1 MKNQRGFQLT
11 KEHHALEMLAA
22 DVKRALFDLGAST
35 ETIKQISQDFHDCLQ
50 HTRRHCLEAYA
61 KKETP

>member
-1 MKNQRGFQLT
+1 MKNQRGFELT
-11 KEHHALEMLAA
+11 KEHHALEMLAS
-22 DVKRALFDLGAST
+22 DVKRALFDLGAPT

-61 KKETP
+61 AKT